1 MKKWL
6 AILSACLECYSD
18 VQYEYSA
25 TVSLLEELVQTINS
39 SLNSSM
45 LDSDLLD
52 VLASIRQELLDLRAM
67 VSNLSASEMEL
78 SASIQSAA
86 TALVEREAMISL
98 FHGLVV
104 SSENVSSSSA
114 QRASHSSA
122 MTLQIRDVV
131 EEIGG
136 KLTQYAQSNLTVA
149 EQLVSELQVQLAILA
164 STANQSQQA
173 SLEQEGLVQQ
183 LLEQAVEVLNASIL
197 AHSTMCTVLETENM
211 TLSLLELLLS
221 NDIPVLDL
229 LLNQAQ
235 LELSLAVTGANSSLN
250 ESIDLL
256 NRLANI
262 FIPEYDPGALVKEA
276 EQIHL
281 DSAQVIDESMFTLS
295 KIEIYQQNFTE
306 LNLTVW
312 QFSELAV
319 SLNDTALDLAMR
331 AHAARALG
339 RVSVTEAEAV
349 INQSNFLLLELQTR
363 LKEVLQFVAK
373 LESLLS
379 TIEEAESVSA
389 EAETEALNQKELL
402 LAAIETADMV
412 VKLLVTAT
420 TNIQSAAE
428 VSRA

>member
-312 QFSELAV
+312 QFFELAV
-319 SLNDTALDLAMR
+319 SLNDTALDLTMR